1 MGRYDKAPTPTH
13 TQRVVTKDIANI
25 LLFSHP
31 PKKNI
36 KKMDLQQFQQ
46 LLEQK
51 KREIEQA
58 FSRTLPIKV
67 GGL

>member
-1 MGRYDKAPTPTH
+1 
-13 TQRVVTKDIANI
+13 
-25 LLFSHP
+25 
-31 PKKNI
+31 
-36 KKMDLQQFQQ
+36 MDLQQFQQ